1 MEFDRERERS
11 IQVADWKGLK
21 DRGGKLAEK
30 NRRAKK
36 RLASNKAGERVGREM
51 DGRLK
56 GSEKVW
62 KGRWSPRS
70 SERKIIK
77 LLIGGRLP
85 AVRRTARILFRNFR
99 FKEKEEIQIFKLDT
113 SFRIDRRIEGG
124 ERERESRS
132 KSRSQNAEIAK
143 DSRGG
148 RGGWTVRFLL
158 VRLRLCRR
166 TKLCGQWRNAAE
178 PLLET
183 RYMHGAPRRYKGAPT
198 PANPP
203 SILSIAVPVAS
214 VTQLPDGSNY
224 VVAVRSHPPPHHH
237 TSLYLPR
244 SNFVLFGS
252 AHLR

>member
-1 MEFDRERERS
+1 M
-11 IQVADWKGLK
+11 
-21 DRGGKLAEK
+21 
-30 NRRAKK
+30 
-36 RLASNKAGERVGREM
+36 
-51 DGRLK
+51 
-56 GSEKVW
+56 
-62 KGRWSPRS
+62 
-70 SERKIIK
+70 
-77 LLIGGRLP
+77 
-85 AVRRTARILFRNFR
+85 FRNFR
-99 FKEKEEIQIFKLDT
+99 FKEKRKFKFSNFLDT

-224 VVAVRSHPPPHHH
+224 VVAVRSHPPPPPPHL
-237 TSLYLPR
+237 SLSSSLQLCLIRFCPLTVGISYPTIYSSSFYICPFVFPFPRPIVNRSLPR
-244 SNFVLFGS
+244 DTWTPVSYISLFLAGR
-252 AHLR
+252 HVNPVR